1 MQKNSRILLFLLFF
15 FNLNTNGQEAYKIEV
30 DFLLFE
36 EAKTGLPVLV
46 YNDSMLVKGFDF
58 KRHYKTQFPEDLQKK
73 HFKSYQFQIDQK
85 NYLVDAGCGPVLQ
98 FEGTSFKRLDNSFRH
113 QNQYYAVPFVYEKE
127 MYLWGGYGL
136 FTQKNILTHF
146 SEKDKEWNL
155 IYTENSSI
163 NKPKSEAY
171 FYREKD
177 KVYIY
182 GGIITNNPKLSI
194 KGERYDDGSMSCL
207 DLKTMKWTK
216 GATIAL
222 DNHSSLKGHLSKIN
236 FQIADKLY
244 VLSSHNELVEFD
256 FGNKVK
262 NSYQYSDYRIISII
276 YHPRT
281 EYVSYV
287 YQTSEEKYKVTSEKF
302 SSFKGKLVK
311 SVPLYVPTQS
321 TTVLKNIIYLMV
333 LLGLGYFLFWILQ
346 RYRQQN
352 KVLKYDAINNSF
364 TLKNK
369 VIKLSRIHFD
379 ILKLFA
385 KNNNRFIALSEMNEI
400 INFEHENF
408 SHTTFL
414 KRRERI
420 LKELAAE
427 LSLVLLIP
435 KNKVFINRKNSH
447 DKRIKEMKLNFVI
460 RN

>member
-1 MQKNSRILLFLLFF
+1 M
-15 FNLNTNGQEAYKIEV
+15 
-30 DFLLFE
+30 
-36 EAKTGLPVLV
+36 
-46 YNDSMLVKGFDF
+46 
-58 KRHYKTQFPEDLQKK
+58 
-73 HFKSYQFQIDQK
+73 
-85 NYLVDAGCGPVLQ
+85 
-98 FEGTSFKRLDNSFRH
+98 
-113 QNQYYAVPFVYEKE
+113 
-127 MYLWGGYGL
+127 
-136 FTQKNILTHF
+136 
-146 SEKDKEWNL
+146 
-155 IYTENSSI
+155 
-163 NKPKSEAY
+163 
-171 FYREKD
+171 
-177 KVYIY
+177 
-182 GGIITNNPKLSI
+182 
-194 KGERYDDGSMSCL
+194 
-207 DLKTMKWTK
+207 
-216 GATIAL
+216 
-222 DNHSSLKGHLSKIN
+222 
-236 FQIADKLY
+236 
-244 VLSSHNELVEFD
+244 
-256 FGNKVK
+256 
-262 NSYQYSDYRIISII
+262 
-276 YHPRT
+276 
-281 EYVSYV
+281 
-287 YQTSEEKYKVTSEKF
+287 
-302 SSFKGKLVK
+302 
-311 SVPLYVPTQS
+311 YVPTQS

-333 LLGLGYFLFWILQ
+333 LLGLAYFLFWILQ